1 MQCNSCKTMNE
12 ADALFCTE
20 CGTPLNGQAP
30 EPLRKQRKPYL
41 FALLFVPV
49 IVIVIA
55 IGYYK
60 YFLPDGVAAVVNG
73 EEIKLSELTAA
84 VSRLQGGGEA
94 TAQLR
99 SQALNE
105 LIAERLVLQEA
116 RKAGLQV
123 SKQEV
128 AAAAA
133 QARTSSGLD
142 DAAFT
147 KEIRSL
153 YGSVR
158 GFEQQVERR
167 TLINRLIA
175 ERVVPAGAD
184 PETASRSVNLWLRD
198 LSGKASVRITL
209 AEQWS
214 AGGCGCCNKES
225 GPRQQTIATAQPPA
239 SEKSKAAADACL
251 QYWRAKHGPEAVATR
266 LTDYG
271 CHYQVDIM
279 KNEKI
284 IGSLRYQGGAITEM

>member
-1 MQCNSCKTMNE
+1 
-12 ADALFCTE
+12 
-20 CGTPLNGQAP
+20 
-30 EPLRKQRKPYL
+30 L

-49 IVIVIA
+49 IVIAIA
-55 IGYYK
+55 VGYYK
-60 YFLPDGVAAVVNG
+60 FFLPDGVAAVVNG

-84 VSRLQGGGEA
+84 VSRMQGGGEA
-94 TAQLR
+94 TTQLR

-116 RKAGLQV
+116 RKAGMQV

-147 KEIRSL
+147 MEIRSF

-158 GFEQQVERR
+158 GFEQQLERR

-175 ERVVPAGAD
+175 ERVVPPGAD
-184 PETASRSVNLWLRD
+184 PQTASRAVNLWLRD
-198 LSGKASVRITL
+198 LSGKASVRIAL
-209 AEQWS
+209 AEQWP
-214 AGGCGCCNKES
+214 GEGCGCCSKES
-225 GPRQQTIATAQPPA
+225 GPRKQTTASAQPPV
-239 SEKSKAAADACL
+239 SEKSRAAADACL
-251 QYWRAKHGPEAVATR
+251 QYWRAKHGPEAVTTR
-266 LTDYG
+266 LMDYG